1 MTENNCNCE
10 ACDYRMLVFESLNSL
25 EINSLCNF
33 KQEKTYKKGD
43 IIVSEGDKIDEFFYI
58 KTGLV
63 KTYHT
68 LYDGREKIVNIATP
82 MDYISLLSVFSE
94 TYHKYSIS
102 ALDDTTVCCVNLHK
116 IKEIIKSNGE
126 FALSLLE
133 RISKNADKIILQ
145 NLQLNSKHLRG
156 RIAYIIILF
165 ADKIYNKESFVLP
178 LSRKEIAQLIDMTT
192 ENVIRIISEFKKD
205 KIIASVNKSIKVL
218 DRKKLEQIAKHG

>member
-25 EINSLCNF
+25 EINSLCSF

-43 IIVSEGDKIDEFFYI
+43 IIVREGDKINEFFYI